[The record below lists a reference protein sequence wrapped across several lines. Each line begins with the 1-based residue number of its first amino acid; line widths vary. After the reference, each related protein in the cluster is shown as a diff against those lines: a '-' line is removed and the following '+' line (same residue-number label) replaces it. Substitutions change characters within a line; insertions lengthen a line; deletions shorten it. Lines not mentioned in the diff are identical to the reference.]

1 MGPPCLDRFARG
13 GVHRNLQ
20 LRSPYRSIGAQNRRP
35 VSLSAGRLFQL
46 IFVGRCPIFRTIAQ
60 QTLAFSIAL
69 ARRGGQR
76 AALQRRAIEPR
87 RASRS
92 FGADSRSLS
101 GRWPVTVAS
110 VHSIRCLP
118 SPQSPRRV
126 TLRRHF
132 LPWLPV
138 LPWLPE
144 PCGDQAQGEEDQEYS
159 QGYLGAAG
167 AIIEDEG
174 ANDRQGDDSHHPEDL
189 SQTLHGHFAEV

>member
-1 MGPPCLDRFARG
+1 M
-13 GVHRNLQ
+13 
-20 LRSPYRSIGAQNRRP
+20 
-35 VSLSAGRLFQL
+35 
-46 IFVGRCPIFRTIAQ
+46 
-60 QTLAFSIAL
+60 
-69 ARRGGQR
+69 
-76 AALQRRAIEPR
+76 
-87 RASRS
+87 
-92 FGADSRSLS
+92 
-101 GRWPVTVAS
+101 
-110 VHSIRCLP
+110 
-118 SPQSPRRV
+118 